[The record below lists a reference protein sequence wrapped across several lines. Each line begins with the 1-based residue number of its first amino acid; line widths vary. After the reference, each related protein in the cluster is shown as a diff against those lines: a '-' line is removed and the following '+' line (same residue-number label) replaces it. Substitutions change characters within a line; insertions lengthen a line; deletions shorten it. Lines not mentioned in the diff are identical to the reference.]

1 VRIVTII
8 IKLSLTLEPSD
19 IICKLAGMVSVT
31 GGKGKIVEF
40 FGPGVQ
46 TLGATA
52 MATIGNMSA
61 EIGATSCLFPYS
73 ESMGRYLDAT
83 HRQDIARAALHNIN
97 LIKPD
102 EGSERYYDDVVEID
116 LDTLEPHINGPYT
129 PDLSH
134 PMSKLGEAVVE
145 NKWPKNLSASLVG
158 SCTNSSYEDLMKVA
172 SLLKQADDVG
182 LKPKTPFF
190 VSTGSE
196 QIRATAEDA
205 GFLKIIRKAGATV
218 LSSSCGPC
226 VGQWNRPSI
235 PKGEANS
242 IISSFNRN
250 FTGYAK
256 VLFPWY
262 MKY

>member
-1 VRIVTII
+1 
-8 IKLSLTLEPSD
+8 
-19 IICKLAGMVSVT
+19 MVSVT
-31 GGKGKIVEF
+31 GGKGKVVEF
-40 FGPGVQ
+40 FGPGVE

-73 ESMGRYLDAT
+73 EAMGEYLDVT
-83 HRQDIARAALHNIN
+83 HRGDIKRAAMQNLN
-97 LIKPD
+97 LITPD
-102 EGSERYYDDVVEID
+102 GTSDRYYDDVVEID
-116 LDTLEPHINGPYT
+116 LDKLEPHINGPYT

-134 PMSKLGEAVVE
+134 PMSTLKEAVIE

-158 SCTNSSYEDLMKVA
+158 SCTNSSYEDLMKV
-172 SLLKQADDVG
+172 SNLLKQASEAG
-182 LKPKTPFF
+182 LKPKVPFF
-190 VSTGSE
+190 ISTGSE

-205 GFLKIIRKAGATV
+205 GFIDVMRNAGATI

-226 VGQWNRPSI
+226 VGQWNRPDV

-250 FTGYAK
+250 FTG
-256 VLFPWY
+256 
-262 MKY
+262 